1 MNARGAPDC
10 KPVKHGLKDFWGKF
24 YSHNYFDDASDDSN
38 SGTII

>member
-10 KPVKHGLKDFWGKF
+10 KPVKHGLKDFGGKF
-24 YSHNYFDDASDDSN
+24 YSHNYFDDASDDGN